1 MTTEDMQADKH
12 ILPSIHKSARVLT
25 SVGGRDVI
33 AEQPVAVAGVVVY
46 RNLVVVGARHQ
57 RRQQQHVHNNTAV
70 IRHHD

>member
-46 RNLVVVGARHQ
+46 RNLVVAARHH